1 MEQDAAKGLVTEV
14 CGERFDP
21 DKANCQK
28 SKAALRIFAG
38 NSLLCLNANIEP
50 INFVCLGKRWM
61 ICRRLR
67 PGDVGGQTRFPVGT
81 LDQTVPDSR
90 GYGNFGPLGCLFA
103 VGKAAQLSGSGLI
116 IRPDVQSG
124 QFHRSR
130 DHYHLLL
137 ARNFPIRPE
146 RAILIAANDPELS

>member
-1 MEQDAAKGLVTEV
+1 MD
-14 CGERFDP
+14 D
-21 DKANCQK
+21 
-28 SKAALRIFAG
+28 
-38 NSLLCLNANIEP
+38 
-50 INFVCLGKRWM
+50 
-61 ICRRLR
+61 CRRLR

-103 VGKAAQLSGSGLI
+103 VGKAAQLSGSRLI

-146 RAILIAANDPELS
+146 RAILIAANDPELSQGCYFLRVPSLRFNIRKVRGMIHIG